1 MASEFGYFLT
11 RRAEGDL
18 DEILYYLPVLLSAP
32 KAAADFLEKLQG
44 AIREACAFPE
54 SGAPVDN
61 AFLPN
66 GTVRKKLVGSDMLY
80 YFSDREDERIYIL
93 RILYGRRNL
102 DELLREMDLN

>member
-1 MASEFGYFLT
+1 MASEFDFFLT

-18 DEILYYLPVLLSAP
+18 DEILSYLAVQPSAP

-66 GTVRKKLVGSDMLY
+66 GTVRKKLVGSYMLY
-80 YFSDREDERIYIL
+80 YFPDRGDERIYIL
-93 RILYGRRNL
+93 RVLYGRRNL

>member
-18 DEILYYLPVLLSAP
+18 DEILSYLPVQLSAP

-61 AFLPN
+61 AFLPK
-66 GTVRKKLVGSDMLY
+66 GTVRKKLVGSYMLY
-80 YFSDREDERIYIL
+80 
-93 RILYGRRNL
+93 
-102 DELLREMDLN
+102 

>member
-18 DEILYYLPVLLSAP
+18 DEILSYLPVQLSAP

-54 SGAPVDN
+54 SSAPVDN

-80 YFSDREDERIYIL
+80 YFPDREDERIYIL
-93 RILYGRRNL
+93 RVLYGRRNL

>member
-18 DEILYYLPVLLSAP
+18 DEILSYLPVQLSAP

-80 YFSDREDERIYIL
+80 YFPDREDERIYIL